1 MHQCRVYLP
10 LGPAGVRTLH
20 EEKGIRVADGY
31 AVTTALE
38 RAHPEEDEEGLEY
51 LALQDALA
59 AALGARESRTAL
71 VVVAAADVP
80 SDRLDLRTPV
90 TTAPYSRLALRDA
103 VPVAKVVA
111 LHVEEPPAGASEEPD
126 LLWYDA
132 TELAEVVRLTAAGR

>member
-20 EEKGIRVADGY
+20 QDKGIRVADGY

-59 AALGARESRTAL
+59 AGLAARESRSSL
-71 VVVAAADVP
+71 VVVVAADVP
-80 SDRLDLRTPV
+80 SDRLDLR
-90 TTAPYSRLALRDA
+90 APATSPPSRLALRDA
-103 VPVAKVVA
+103 VALGKVVA
-111 LHVEEPPAGASEEPD
+111 LHVEEPPAGGSDEPD
-126 LLWYDA
+126 LLWYDV

>member
-10 LGPAGVRTLH
+10 LGPTGVRTLH
-20 EEKGIRVADGY
+20 QDKGIRAADGY

-59 AALGARESRTAL
+59 AGLAARESRTAL

-80 SDRLDLRTPV
+80 SDRLDLRAP
-90 TTAPYSRLALRDA
+90 TTAAPLSRLALRDA
-103 VPVAKVVA
+103 VPLGRVVA

-126 LLWYDA
+126 LLWYDV
-132 TELAEVVRLTAAGR
+132 TELAEVVRLTASGR